1 MIKSPYIVR
10 LDMTTPPPIIPQTP
24 SPLVP
29 VASPDS
35 SFARQAALFSLLAPF
50 IGIGMNIFG
59 QQAVQ
64 GNRIA
69 MIILGG
75 TSILLYLAGFVFGIV
90 ALVGT
95 KRHGRKGIFGRAV
108 AGICINGIVI
118 LLMLV
123 SIPVFKKMAENAKA
137 VRQQRMEQQ
146 QIHH

>member
-1 MIKSPYIVR
+1 
-10 LDMTTPPPIIPQTP
+10 
-24 SPLVP
+24 
-29 VASPDS
+29 
-35 SFARQAALFSLLAPF
+35 
-50 IGIGMNIFG
+50 
-59 QQAVQ
+59 
-64 GNRIA
+64 
-69 MIILGG
+69 
-75 TSILLYLAGFVFGIV
+75 VFGIV